1 MKSIKKRNVLIL
13 GIGNILHK
21 DDGLGV
27 FIVNEINASV
37 KDLPKNVEIADGGV
51 LGYDL
56 LPLMSGRDK
65 IVIADA
71 LKADD
76 APGSIYRFPAKHLRD
91 SNNKFSLHEMGVK
104 KIIDMLTLTGE
115 TPEIEII
122 GIVPEDIHSL
132 EIGISD
138 SVKKSVPKAMEYIL
152 DAACYLNPSKED
164 FKEPA
169 GVK

>member
-1 MKSIKKRNVLIL
+1 MAVTKSIKKKKDVLIL

-37 KDLPKNVEIADGGV
+37 KDLPKYVEVADGGV

-56 LPLMSGRDK
+56 LSLMSGREK
-65 IVIADA
+65 IVIVDA

-76 APGSIYRFPAKHLRD
+76 VPGSVYKFPAKHLRD
-91 SNNKFSLHEMGVK
+91 GNNKFSLHEMGVK

-122 GIVPEDIHSL
+122 GIVPEDIQTL
-132 EIGISD
+132 EIGVSD
-138 SVKKSVPKAMEYIL
+138 SVKKSIPKAVEYIL
-152 DAACYLNPSKED
+152 NAA
-164 FKEPA
+164 
-169 GVK
+169 VK

>member
-1 MKSIKKRNVLIL
+1 MAVMKSIKKKKDVLIL

-27 FIVNEINASV
+27 FIVNQINASV
-37 KDLPKNVEIADGGV
+37 KDLPKYVEVADGGV

-56 LPLMSGRDK
+56 LSLMSGREK
-65 IVIADA
+65 IVIVDA

-76 APGSIYRFPAKHLRD
+76 VPGSVYKFPAKHLRD
-91 SNNKFSLHEMGVK
+91 GNNKFSLHEMGVK

-122 GIVPEDIHSL
+122 GIVPEDIQTL
-132 EIGISD
+132 EIGVSD
-138 SVKKSVPKAMEYIL
+138 SVKKSIPKAVEYIL
-152 DAACYLNPSKED
+152 NAA
-164 FKEPA
+164 
-169 GVK
+169 VK

>member
-1 MKSIKKRNVLIL
+1 MKSIKKKNVLIL

-27 FIVNEINASV
+27 FIINEINSSV
-37 KDLPKNVEIADGGV
+37 KDLPKNVEVADGGV

-76 APGSIYRFPAKHLRD
+76 VPGSIYRFPAKHLRD

-122 GIVPEDIHSL
+122 GIVPEDILTL
-132 EIGISD
+132 EIGVSD
-138 SVKKSVPKAMEYIL
+138 SVKKSIPKAVEYIL
-152 DAACYLNPSKED
+152 NAACSLNPRSGTLKSL
-164 FKEPA
+164 PA
-169 GVK
+169 

>member
-1 MKSIKKRNVLIL
+1 MAVMKSTKKKKDVLIL

-27 FIVNEINASV
+27 FIVNQINASV
-37 KDLPKNVEIADGGV
+37 KDLPKYVEVADGGV

-56 LPLMSGRDK
+56 LSLMSGREK
-65 IVIADA
+65 IVIVDA

-76 APGSIYRFPAKHLRD
+76 VPGSVYKFPAKHLRD
-91 SNNKFSLHEMGVK
+91 GNNKFSLHEMGVK

-122 GIVPEDIHSL
+122 GIVPEDIQTL
-132 EIGISD
+132 EIGVSD
-138 SVKKSVPKAMEYIL
+138 SVKKSIPKAVEYIL
-152 DAACYLNPSKED
+152 NAA
-164 FKEPA
+164 
-169 GVK
+169 VK